1 MTLSGYKFWGAYSNV
16 PLLVSLSEDEEKTLK
31 ESFNPEIFIKVD
43 FNIYKEVGFEE
54 KSITFKKSYVSGN
67 YITVDLTAIFKSLSF
82 LYGDI
87 NRGTD
92 IGSFSS
98 NDVKITAYAQY
109 YNNNREAIILLDSQ
123 SEKTFKIRPSN
134 FSIYSI
140 FKEANGVRLCKR
152 FYDFALKINKPYT
165 TFFKGFTQKDFI
177 IKAKDN
183 FESEF
188 DRVDRNENSPYVDR
202 VVDECGIFVTW
213 LNEAGTWSYWLFS
226 EKYTEEIKTKS
237 MGTIQ
242 KNKINEQYISGMH
255 SLGYTAYKRW
265 TLRSDVPVMDGE
277 LEELQSI
284 YSSSI
289 VFVYLNGKGGG
300 GNNFVPVRVS
310 VVEGSY
316 KFDINKQDVYPFNVT
331 IEFEPLALRTE
342 L

>member
-16 PLLVSLSEDEEKTLK
+16 PLLVSLNEDEEKTLK

-43 FNIYKEVGFEE
+43 FNIYKEIGFEE
-54 KSITFKKSYVSGN
+54 KSVTFKKSYVSGN
-67 YITVDLTAIFKSLSF
+67 TITVDLTAIFKSLSF

-87 NRGTD
+87 NSGTD

-109 YNNNREAIILLDSQ
+109 YNNNKEAIILLGSQ
-123 SEKTFKIRPSN
+123 VEKTFKIRPSN
-134 FSIYSI
+134 FSLFDI
-140 FKEANGVRLCKR
+140 FEESYNMRICKR
-152 FYDFALKINKPYT
+152 FYDYTFKVRRPYT
-165 TFFKGFTQKDFI
+165 TYFKGFEQEDYVVKVDSYSDFAPNKI
-177 IKAKDN
+177 RR
-183 FESEF
+183 SE
-188 DRVDRNENSPYVDR
+188 NAAYVDR

-226 EKYTEEIKTKS
+226 EKYTEEIRTKS
-237 MGTIQ
+237 LGSIQ
-242 KNKINEQYISGMH
+242 KSVNNDLNYSTMYP
-255 SLGYTAYKRW
+255 LGYTANKRW
-265 TLRSDVPVMDGE
+265 TLRSDVPVMEGE

-289 VFVYLNGKGGG
+289 VFVYLESKSNSGLYPK
-300 GNNFVPVRVS
+300 RVS

-316 KFDINKQDVYPFNVT
+316 KFDINKQDVYPFSVT
-331 IEFEPLALRTE
+331 IDFDALKLRTE

>member
-43 FNIYKEVGFEE
+43 FNIYKEIGFEE
-54 KSITFKKSYVSGN
+54 KSVMFKKSYVSGN
-67 YITVDLTAIFKSLSF
+67 TITVDLTAIFKSLSF

-109 YNNNREAIILLDSQ
+109 YNNNREAIILLGSQ
-123 SEKTFKIRPSN
+123 VEKTFKILPSN
-134 FSIYSI
+134 FSLFDI
-140 FKEANGVRLCKR
+140 FEESYNMRICKR
-152 FYDFALKINKPYT
+152 FYDYTFKVRRPYT
-165 TFFKGFTQKDFI
+165 TYFKGFEQKDYVVKLDSYSDFAPDSI
-177 IKAKDN
+177 RR
-183 FESEF
+183 S
-188 DRVDRNENSPYVDR
+188 ENSAYVDR

-226 EKYTEEIKTKS
+226 EKYTEEIRTKS
-237 MGTIQ
+237 LGAIQ
-242 KNKINEQYISGMH
+242 KSVKDDLNH
-255 SLGYTAYKRW
+255 STMYPLGYTANKRW
-265 TLRSDVPVMDGE
+265 TLRSDVPVMEGE
-277 LEELQSI
+277 LEELQSL

-289 VFVYLNGKGGG
+289 VFVYLESKSNSGLYPK
-300 GNNFVPVRVS
+300 RVS

-316 KFDINKQDVYPFNVT
+316 KFDINKQDVYPFSVT
-331 IEFEPLALRTE
+331 IDFDALKLRTE

>member
-43 FNIYKEVGFEE
+43 FNIYKEIGFEE
-54 KSITFKKSYVSGN
+54 KSVTFKKSYVSGN
-67 YITVDLTAIFKSLSF
+67 TITVDLTAIFKSLSF

-109 YNNNREAIILLDSQ
+109 YNNNREAIILLGSQ
-123 SEKTFKIRPSN
+123 VEKTFKILPSN
-134 FSIYSI
+134 FSLFDI
-140 FKEANGVRLCKR
+140 FEESYNMRICKR
-152 FYDFALKINKPYT
+152 FYDYTFKVRRPYT
-165 TFFKGFTQKDFI
+165 TYFKGFEQKDYVVKLDSYSDFAPDSI
-177 IKAKDN
+177 RR
-183 FESEF
+183 S
-188 DRVDRNENSPYVDR
+188 ENSAYVDR

-226 EKYTEEIKTKS
+226 EKYTEEIKTKYL
-237 MGTIQ
+237 GAIQ
-242 KNKINEQYISGMH
+242 KSVKGDLNH
-255 SLGYTAYKRW
+255 STMYPLGYTANKRW
-265 TLRSDVPVMDGE
+265 TLRSDVPVMEGE

-284 YSSSI
+284 YSSSV
-289 VFVYLNGKGGG
+289 VFVYLEGKSNSGLY
-300 GNNFVPVRVS
+300 PKRVS

-316 KFDINKQDVYPFNVT
+316 KFDINKQDVYPFSVT
-331 IEFEPLALRTE
+331 IEFDALKLRTE
-342 L
+342 I

>member
-43 FNIYKEVGFEE
+43 FNIYKEIGFEE
-54 KSITFKKSYVSGN
+54 KSVTFKKSYVSGN
-67 YITVDLTAIFKSLSF
+67 TITVDLTAIFKSLSF

-109 YNNNREAIILLDSQ
+109 YNNNREAIILLGSQ
-123 SEKTFKIRPSN
+123 VEKTFKILPSN
-134 FSIYSI
+134 FSLFDI
-140 FKEANGVRLCKR
+140 FEESYNMRICKR
-152 FYDFALKINKPYT
+152 FYDYTFKVRRPYT
-165 TFFKGFTQKDFI
+165 TYFKGFEQKDYVVKLDSYSDFAPDSI
-177 IKAKDN
+177 RR
-183 FESEF
+183 S
-188 DRVDRNENSPYVDR
+188 ENSAYVDR

-226 EKYTEEIKTKS
+226 EKYTEEIRTKS
-237 MGTIQ
+237 LGAIQ
-242 KNKINEQYISGMH
+242 KSVKDDLNH
-255 SLGYTAYKRW
+255 STMYPLGYTANKRW
-265 TLRSDVPVMDGE
+265 TLRSDVPVMEGE
-277 LEELQSI
+277 LEELQSL
-284 YSSSI
+284 YSSNI
-289 VFVYLNGKGGG
+289 VFVYLESKSNSGLYPK
-300 GNNFVPVRVS
+300 RVS

-316 KFDINKQDVYPFNVT
+316 KFDINKQDVYPFSVT
-331 IEFEPLALRTE
+331 IDFDALKLRTE

>member
-43 FNIYKEVGFEE
+43 FNIYKEIGFEE
-54 KSITFKKSYVSGN
+54 KSVTFKKSYVSGN
-67 YITVDLTAIFKSLSF
+67 TITVDLTAIFKSLSF

-109 YNNNREAIILLDSQ
+109 YNNNREAIILLGSQ
-123 SEKTFKIRPSN
+123 IEKTFKIRPSN
-134 FSIYSI
+134 FSLFYI
-140 FKEANGVRLCKR
+140 FEESYNMRICKR
-152 FYDFALKINKPYT
+152 FYDYTFKVRRPYT
-165 TFFKGFTQKDFI
+165 TYFKGFEQKDYVVKLDSYSDFAPDSI
-177 IKAKDN
+177 RR
-183 FESEF
+183 S
-188 DRVDRNENSPYVDR
+188 ENSAYVDR

-226 EKYTEEIKTKS
+226 EKYTEEIRTKS
-237 MGTIQ
+237 LGAIQ
-242 KNKINEQYISGMH
+242 KSVKDDLNH
-255 SLGYTAYKRW
+255 STMYPLGYTANKRW
-265 TLRSDVPVMDGE
+265 TLRSDVPVMEGE
-277 LEELQSI
+277 LEELQSL

-289 VFVYLNGKGGG
+289 VFVYLESKSNSGLYPK
-300 GNNFVPVRVS
+300 RVS

-316 KFDINKQDVYPFNVT
+316 KFDINKQDVYPFSVT
-331 IEFEPLALRTE
+331 IEFDALKLRTE
-342 L
+342 I

>member
-43 FNIYKEVGFEE
+43 FNIYKEIGFEE
-54 KSITFKKSYVSGN
+54 KSVTFKKSYVSGN
-67 YITVDLTAIFKSLSF
+67 TITVDLTAIFKSLSF

-87 NRGTD
+87 NSGTD

-109 YNNNREAIILLDSQ
+109 YNNNKEAIILLGSQ
-123 SEKTFKIRPSN
+123 VEKTFKIRPSN
-134 FSIYSI
+134 FSLFDI
-140 FKEANGVRLCKR
+140 FEESYNMRICKR
-152 FYDFALKINKPYT
+152 FYDYTFKVRRSYT
-165 TFFKGFTQKDFI
+165 TYFKGFEQKDYI
-177 IKAKDN
+177 VKVN
-183 FESEF
+183 SYSEF
-188 DRVDRNENSPYVDR
+188 APDSIRRSENSAYVDR

-226 EKYTEEIKTKS
+226 EKYTEEIRTKS
-237 MGTIQ
+237 LGSIQ
-242 KNKINEQYISGMH
+242 KSVNNDLNYSTMYP
-255 SLGYTAYKRW
+255 LGYTANKRW
-265 TLRSDVPVMDGE
+265 TLRSDVPVMEGE
-277 LEELQSI
+277 LEELQSL

-289 VFVYLNGKGGG
+289 VFVYLESKSNSGLYPK
-300 GNNFVPVRVS
+300 RVS

-316 KFDINKQDVYPFNVT
+316 KFDINKQDVYPFSVT
-331 IEFEPLALRTE
+331 IDFDALKLRTE

>member
-43 FNIYKEVGFEE
+43 FNIYKEIGFEE
-54 KSITFKKSYVSGN
+54 KSVTFKKSYVSGN
-67 YITVDLTAIFKSLSF
+67 TITVDLTAIFKSLSF

-109 YNNNREAIILLDSQ
+109 YNNNREAIVLLGSQ
-123 SEKTFKIRPSN
+123 VEKTFKILPSN
-134 FSIYSI
+134 FSLFDI
-140 FKEANGVRLCKR
+140 FEESYNMRICKR
-152 FYDFALKINKPYT
+152 FYDYTFKVRRPYT
-165 TFFKGFTQKDFI
+165 TYFKGFEQKDYVVKLDSYSDFAPDSI
-177 IKAKDN
+177 RR
-183 FESEF
+183 S
-188 DRVDRNENSPYVDR
+188 ENSAYVDR

-226 EKYTEEIKTKS
+226 EKYTEEIRTKS
-237 MGTIQ
+237 LGAIQ
-242 KNKINEQYISGMH
+242 KSVKDDLNH
-255 SLGYTAYKRW
+255 STMYPLGYTANKRW
-265 TLRSDVPVMDGE
+265 TLRSDVPVMEGE
-277 LEELQSI
+277 LEELQSL

-289 VFVYLNGKGGG
+289 VFVYLESKSNSGLYPK
-300 GNNFVPVRVS
+300 RVS

-316 KFDINKQDVYPFNVT
+316 KFDINKQDVYPFSVT
-331 IEFEPLALRTE
+331 IDFDALKLRTE

>member
-43 FNIYKEVGFEE
+43 FNIYKEIGFEE
-54 KSITFKKSYVSGN
+54 KSVTFKKSYVSGN
-67 YITVDLTAIFKSLSF
+67 TITVDLTAIFKSLSF

-109 YNNNREAIILLDSQ
+109 YNNNREAIILLGSQ
-123 SEKTFKIRPSN
+123 VEKTFKILPSN
-134 FSIYSI
+134 FSLFDI
-140 FKEANGVRLCKR
+140 FEESYNMRICKR
-152 FYDFALKINKPYT
+152 FYDYTFKVRRPYT
-165 TFFKGFTQKDFI
+165 TYFKGFEQKDYVVKLDSYSDFAPDSI
-177 IKAKDN
+177 RR
-183 FESEF
+183 S
-188 DRVDRNENSPYVDR
+188 ENSAYVDR

-226 EKYTEEIKTKS
+226 EKYTEEIRTKS
-237 MGTIQ
+237 LGAIQ
-242 KNKINEQYISGMH
+242 KSVKDDLNH
-255 SLGYTAYKRW
+255 STMYPLGYTANKRW
-265 TLRSDVPVMDGE
+265 TLRSDVPVMEGE
-277 LEELQSI
+277 LEELQSL

-289 VFVYLNGKGGG
+289 VFVYLESKSNSGLYPK
-300 GNNFVPVRVS
+300 RVS

-316 KFDINKQDVYPFNVT
+316 KFDINKQDVYPFSVT
-331 IEFEPLALRTE
+331 IDFDALKLRTE